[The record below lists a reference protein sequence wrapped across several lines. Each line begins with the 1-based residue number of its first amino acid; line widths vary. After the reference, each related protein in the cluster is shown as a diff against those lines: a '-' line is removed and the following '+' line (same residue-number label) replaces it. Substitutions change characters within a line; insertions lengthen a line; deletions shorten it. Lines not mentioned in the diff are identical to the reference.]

1 MDPTYLVPIKLL
13 IWFRVHLFGSIFAY
27 LVPFLLI
34 WFQFLLIWFQ
44 NVLIWFQ
51 VHLFG
56 FHLVP
61 FFAYLVPFLL
71 IWFIVAY
78 LVPNLLI
85 WFLNF
90 AYLVPEFCLFGSKIA
105 YLVPKLLIWFRICLL
120 GFIDE
125 NKLYTS
131 ILMKKSCEYLK
142 TIFDFI
148 DV

>member
-78 LVPNLLI
+78 LVSNLLI
-85 WFLNF
+85 WFLHF
-90 AYLVPEFCLFGSKIA
+90 AYLVPTCCLFGSRILLIWFQNCLFGSKIA
-105 YLVPKLLIWFRICLL
+105 YLVPNL
-120 GFIDE
+120 FIRF
-125 NKLYTS
+125 Y
-131 ILMKKSCEYLK
+131 
-142 TIFDFI
+142 
-148 DV
+148 